1 MLRSRYRLP
10 LRVLTAL
17 ALLANAVAVFMPGG
31 DGVPLFSYA
40 DKIIHVLIFA
50 VPALLGL
57 LAGLPRR
64 PWLAG
69 LAVYAPVTEILQAT
83 LIPSRDGS
91 FGDLTA
97 DLLGL
102 VSAAVVWHGIRE
114 NGTYADD
121 GPERAVAG
129 RHARDR

>member
-1 MLRSRYRLP
+1 MLRSRYRNP
-10 LRVLTAL
+10 LRVLTVL

-31 DGVPLFSYA
+31 DGVPLFPYA
-40 DKIIHVLIFA
+40 DKVIHVLIFA

-64 PWLAG
+64 PWLGA
-69 LAVYAPVTEILQAT
+69 LAVYAPVTEIVQAT

-91 FGDLTA
+91 VGDLAA

-102 VSAAVVWHGIRE
+102 VSAAIVWHGIRE
-114 NGTYADD
+114 NGRYDERR
-121 GPERAVAG
+121 PERAVAG
-129 RHARDR
+129 RNA